1 MIKMDGLDIAI
12 ELLIEARDEKTRLEE
27 YNKEYN
33 KTLKIG
39 DSMERWNE
47 QYKINQKYY
56 PIPKRQVIKDN
67 IKMARRLLLK
77 EYK

>member
-1 MIKMDGLDIAI
+1 MDGLSIAI
-12 ELLIEARDEKTRLEE
+12 DLLIEARDEKARLEE
-27 YNKEYN
+27 YNKEIKDVY
-33 KTLKIG
+33 KIE
-39 DSMERWNE
+39 DNMDRWNE
-47 QYKINQKYY
+47 QFRINNKYN

>member
-1 MIKMDGLDIAI
+1 MDGLDIAI